1 MNGISIEK
9 ATLSELDELMTW
21 RMEVLHEVFGIPAD
35 ADTSALEQANREYYR
50 YALSRGEH
58 IACFARY
65 DGQRVGCGGICLQQ
79 EIPSPDNPTGRCA
92 YLMNIYIRSSYRRLH
107 IGTALVSWL
116 VEQAKRQGAGKIYLE
131 TSDAGRAM
139 YRRLRFEEMKDM
151 MKLQ

>member
-9 ATLSELDELMTW
+9 ATLSELDELMAW
-21 RMEVLHEVFGIPAD
+21 RMEVLHEVFGLPAD
-35 ADTSALEQANREYYR
+35 ADTSTLEQANREYYR
-50 YALSRGEH
+50 YALPRSEH

-79 EIPSPDNPTGRCA
+79 EMPSPDNPTGRCA

-107 IGTALVSWL
+107 IGTALVGWL
-116 VEQAKRQGAGKIYLE
+116 VEQAKRQRARKIYLE
-131 TSDAGRAM
+131 TSGPGRAM

>member
-9 ATLSELDELMTW
+9 ATLSELDELMAW

-35 ADTSALEQANREYYR
+35 ADTLALEQANREYYR
-50 YALSRGEH
+50 YTLSCSEH

-65 DGQRVGCGGICLQQ
+65 NGQRVGCGGICLQQ
-79 EIPSPDNPTGRCA
+79 EMPSPDNPTGRCA
-92 YLMNIYIRSSYRRLH
+92 YLMNIYIRPPYRRLH
-107 IGTALVSWL
+107 IGTALVGWL
-116 VEQAKRQGAGKIYLE
+116 VEQAKRQNAGKIYLE

-139 YRRLRFEEMKDM
+139 YRRLRFEEMKDI

>member
-9 ATLSELDELMTW
+9 AALSELDELMAW

-35 ADTSALEQANREYYR
+35 ADTSALEQANRECYR

-65 DGQRVGCGGICLQQ
+65 DGKRVGCGGICLQQ
-79 EIPSPDNPTGRCA
+79 EMPSPDNPTGRCA

-116 VEQAKRQGAGKIYLE
+116 VEQAKRQRAGKIYLE

-151 MKLQ
+151 MKWQ

>member
-9 ATLSELDELMTW
+9 ATLSELDELMAW
-21 RMEVLHEVFGIPAD
+21 RMEVLHEVFGLPAD
-35 ADTSALEQANREYYR
+35 ADTSTLEQANRKYYR
-50 YALSRGEH
+50 YALPRAEH

-79 EIPSPDNPTGRCA
+79 EMPSPDNPTGRCA

-107 IGTALVSWL
+107 IGTALVNWL
-116 VEQAKRQGAGKIYLE
+116 VEQAKRQRAGKIYLE

-139 YRRLRFEEMKDM
+139 YRRLQFEEMKDI

>member
-1 MNGISIEK
+1 MNGISIVK
-9 ATLSELDELMTW
+9 ATLSELDELMAW

-79 EIPSPDNPTGRCA
+79 EMPSPDNPTGRCA
-92 YLMNIYIRSSYRRLH
+92 YLMNIYTRSPYRRLH
-107 IGTALVSWL
+107 IGTTLVGWL

-131 TSDAGRAM
+131 TSGAGRAM
-139 YRRLRFEEMKDM
+139 YRRLRFEEMKGM